1 MINHLYNG
9 LFSSGI
15 LGYPKH
21 RNRPIISQLLFP
33 RPAARATTRE
43 KGKQL
48 LDDPQC
54 HARVMTSKSLKVEPS
69 MTRRISVRSLC
80 QP

>member
-1 MINHLYNG
+1 MVNYQYNALFKRG
-9 LFSSGI
+9 LS
-15 LGYPKH
+15 GYPKQ
-21 RNRPIISQLLFP
+21 RNHPIISQLLFP

-48 LDDPQC
+48 FDDPQC